1 MRELTTQ
8 SLAPIRD
15 VIQGQNYGIIKA
27 RLDQLLPKDVAQSFA
42 KVDIKSKEGIWYT
55 ENNLKYRPYSEAGDL
70 EKEEIAIR
78 LEEIREV
85 AYGKLKESMPYWEKL
100 FIVPNKDCIYWYKN
114 EDGTMSVVVTQW
126 GFENR
131 TVEEQADVISD
142 IITAPRPLTQ
152 IPVTLNCKFSN
163 GETASEY
170 EFYLNIFNN
179 KKVCKTDENGQYAIG
194 SLFADKTFWVENLD
208 GTQQIEFTVKEAQD
222 YIAIFNITTDY
233 TITVINQ
240 NEDPVPNCALKV
252 NGETVLADS
261 EGRYVYNGAILYAD
275 SKVVVEYDNRSVG
288 TFNLSKEPNDN
299 NFTVKIEQK
308 ILKPQTITIKL
319 RGYKGE
325 PLPDMPFK
333 IKTDKGEV
341 IDGITDKDG
350 NATVPSDNM
359 TIGKKCN
366 VSFTV
371 TGAYQQKRK
380 EQKS

>member
-1 MRELTTQ
+1 MRELITQ

-27 RLDQLLPKDVAQSFA
+27 RLDQLLPKDVAQLFA

-55 ENNLKYRPYSEAGDL
+55 ESNLKYEPYSEAGDL
-70 EKEEIAIR
+70 EQEQIAIR

-100 FIVPNKDCIYWYKN
+100 FVIPNKDCIYWHKG

-152 IPVTLNCKFSN
+152 ISVTLDCKFSN
-163 GETASEY
+163 GETASDY
-170 EFYLNIFNN
+170 EFYLNIFKN
-179 KKVCKTDENGQYAIG
+179 KKVCKTDENGRYAIG
-194 SLFADKTFWVENLD
+194 SLFADKTFSVENLCE
-208 GTQQIEFTVKEAQD
+208 TQSIEFTVKDAGD
-222 YIAIFNITTDY
+222 YTAIFDITTDY

-240 NEDPVPNCALKV
+240 NDDPIANCTLKI
-252 NGETVLADS
+252 NSESILTDS
-261 EGRYVYNGAILYAD
+261 EGRYVCNGTILHAD
-275 SKVVVEYDNRSVG
+275 PKVIVEYENRTVG
-288 TFNLSKEPNDN
+288 TFYLSKEPADN

-308 ILKPQTITIKL
+308 IVKPQTITIKL

-341 IDGITDKDG
+341 IDGRTDTDG
-350 NATVPSDNM
+350 NAIIPSEKL
-359 TIGKKCN
+359 TIGKKCKIF
-366 VSFTV
+366 FTV
-371 TGAYQQKRK
+371 TPDYQQKRK